1 MHQLRESAGCNGS
14 GLATKKD
21 RVKSEHTPSNRT
33 CKDRSDSPGISQY
46 YQDII

>member
-21 RVKSEHTPSNRT
+21 RVKPEHTSSNGK
-33 CKDRSDSPGISQY
+33 CKDRTDSPGNSRY
-46 YQDII
+46 YQNII